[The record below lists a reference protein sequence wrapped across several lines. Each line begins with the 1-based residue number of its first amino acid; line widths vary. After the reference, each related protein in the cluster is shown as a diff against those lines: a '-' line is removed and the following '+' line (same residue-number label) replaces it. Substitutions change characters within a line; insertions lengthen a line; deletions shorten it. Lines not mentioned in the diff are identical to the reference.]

1 MNLKPRFL
9 ILTAA
14 LIVLASTAAWFAF
27 ERIAEGII
35 EQWGVRL
42 AETQVR
48 YDSARLLQPLSREI
62 ALSKQMANSQVIRR
76 WAVNPDDSAL
86 EREAIAEMES
96 FRRNFQDGSYFVAL
110 RESGAYYHNNDKN
123 EFAGQQ
129 LRYHLKPENP
139 ADSWFYQII
148 GQGRD
153 FHLNVNPDEALG
165 VTKLWIDVLIRD
177 GNRILGVVG
186 TGLELDR
193 FIREVVRVAQ
203 PGITTLFADHNG
215 AIQLYRD
222 PRYIDF
228 ATIVKREGEKN
239 TIDRLLDNESD
250 RQHMRAAMQALAAEG
265 PSDAR
270 DARVLS
276 HFVRVE
282 GKRYLAG
289 VAYLPE
295 IDWYE
300 VTLLDLGV
308 LMPVHS
314 FASVLLIFAATL
326 LVALLLFNYVLN
338 RLVLNPVAAL
348 ETAMLRVS
356 DGDLTQASLPR
367 GQGEIGRLIAR
378 FGAMAES
385 VRNHT
390 RDLEARVAER
400 TEALHRLASIDAL
413 TGLLN
418 RRGLSERLAEEIS
431 RAERE
436 QHTFGLIWID
446 IDLFKEINDDLGHAV
461 GDEALAAVGRLLACS
476 IRPYDCAARWGG
488 DEFLVLLSP
497 CDHDTLAGL
506 GERIRA
512 GVEAGIALPGETGVT
527 VSIGACL
534 ASAGESLETILHRA
548 DQALYAAK
556 AEGRNRL
563 CIAGDR
569 SEEMA

>member
-14 LIVLASTAAWFAF
+14 LILLASTAAWFAF

-76 WAVNPDDSAL
+76 WAVNPNDAAL

-96 FRRNFQDGSYFVAL
+96 FRSNFQDGSYFVAL
-110 RESGAYYHNNDKN
+110 KESGAYYHNNDKD

-139 ADSWFYQII
+139 ADRWFYQIVE
-148 GQGRD
+148 QGRD
-153 FHLNVNPDEALG
+153 FHLNVNPDEQLG
-165 VTKLWIDVLIRD
+165 VTKLWIDVVIRD
-177 GNRILGVVG
+177 GDRILGVVG

-239 TIDRLLDNESD
+239 TIDRLLDSETD
-250 RQHMRAAMQALAAEG
+250 RQHMRLAMQALASEG
-265 PSDAR
+265 PAGAS

-276 HFVRVE
+276 HFVKVE

-314 FASVLLIFAATL
+314 FASVLFIFATTL
-326 LVALLLFNYVLN
+326 LAALLLFNYVLN

-418 RRGLSERLAEEIS
+418 RRGLSERLTEEIS
-431 RAERE
+431 RAQRE
-436 QHTFGLIWID
+436 QHTFGLLWID
-446 IDLFKEINDDLGHAV
+446 IDLFKEINDYQGHAV

-497 CDHDTLAGL
+497 CDHEALARL

-512 GVEAGIALPGETGVT
+512 GVEAGIELPGETGVT

-534 ASAGESLETILHRA
+534 AGPGESLETILHRA

>member
-14 LIVLASTAAWFAF
+14 LILLASTAAWFAF
-27 ERIAEGII
+27 QRIAEGII

-76 WAVNPDDSAL
+76 WALKPDDPAR

-96 FRRNFQDGSYFVAL
+96 FRRNFQDGSYFIAL
-110 RESGAYYHNNDKN
+110 KDSGAYYHNNSMD
-123 EFAGQQ
+123 EFAGRP
-129 LRYHLKPENP
+129 LRYHLKADNP
-139 ADSWFYQII
+139 ADNWFYQII
-148 GQGRD
+148 RQGRD
-153 FHLNVNPDEALG
+153 FHLNVNPDVELG

-177 GNRILGVVG
+177 GDRILGVVG

-193 FIREVVRVAQ
+193 FIRDVVRVAQ
-203 PGITTLFADHNG
+203 PGITTLFVDHNG

-228 ATIVKREGEKN
+228 ASIVKREGEKN
-239 TIDRLLDNESD
+239 TIDRLLDKDVD
-250 RQHMRAAMQALAAEG
+250 REHLRAAMAELA
-265 PSDAR
+265 SDAR
-270 DARVLS
+270 GASGDARVAS
-276 HFVRVE
+276 RFVTVE

-289 VAYLPE
+289 IAYLPE

-300 VTLLDLGV
+300 ITLLDLAV

-314 FASVLLIFAATL
+314 FASVLIIFASTL

-348 ETAMLRVS
+348 ETAMLRVR
-356 DGDLTQASLPR
+356 DGDLTPVALPR
-367 GQGEIGRLIAR
+367 GAGEIGRLIAR
-378 FGAMAES
+378 FDAMSES
-385 VRNHT
+385 VGSHT

-400 TEALHRLASIDAL
+400 TEALHRLASVDAL

-418 RRGLSERLAEEIS
+418 RRGLGARLAEEIS
-431 RAERE
+431 RAQRE
-436 QHTFGLIWID
+436 HHSFGLIWID
-446 IDLFKEINDDLGHAV
+446 IDLFKEINDYLGHAV
-461 GDEALAAVGRLLACS
+461 GDEALTAVGRLLSSS
-476 IRPYDCAARWGG
+476 IRPYDCVARWGG

-497 CDHDTLAGL
+497 CDHDILAGL

-512 GVEAGIALPGETGVT
+512 GVESDIELPEETGIT

-534 ASAGESLETILHRA
+534 ARPGEPLEAILHRA

-563 CIAGDR
+563 CMAGDTVM
-569 SEEMA
+569 EAA